1 LTKPGGV
8 KVKRILLIMVAL
20 LICSVTARAGELK
33 VMVPVDDYKQ
43 MQAKLKGLEE
53 ENSQLKQAVNS
64 SAAVAGNG
72 QETAALQS
80 QLSSLEQENT
90 SLRQQLQSQQGQAS
104 EDLAA
109 RISALEQE
117 NSQLQTQL
125 AEKQSPEQMAGGD
138 NAGESRLAEMEGE
151 NIQLRQEVRILKEG
165 GVTATIVGDKSTA
178 RQFYAKAR
186 HVNSFH
192 NFKF

>member
-1 LTKPGGV
+1 M
-8 KVKRILLIMVAL
+8 VKRILLVMAAL

-43 MQAKLKGLEE
+43 MQAKLKALEQ

-64 SAAVAGNG
+64 SAAVGTD
-72 QETAALQS
+72 QETMALQS
-80 QLSSLEQENT
+80 QLTSLEQENS
-90 SLRQQLQSQQGQAS
+90 SLRQQLQSQEGQAS
-104 EDLAA
+104 DELAS

-125 AEKQSPEQMAGGD
+125 AEKQNSEQMAGTD
-138 NAGESRLAEMEGE
+138 NTSDARLAAVE
-151 NIQLRQEVRILKEG
+151 NENSQLKQEVRVLKEG
-165 GVTATIVGDKSTA
+165 GATAMIVGDKSTA

-186 HVNSFH
+186 HVATYH

>member
-1 LTKPGGV
+1 
-8 KVKRILLIMVAL
+8 VKRILLIVAAL

-33 VMVPVDDYKQ
+33 VMVPVDDFKQ

-64 SAAVAGNG
+64 SAAVGVNG

-80 QLSSLEQENT
+80 RLTSMEQENT

-104 EDLAA
+104 DDLAS

-125 AEKQSPEQMAGGD
+125 AEKQIPEQMAGAD
-138 NAGESRLAEMEGE
+138 NAVESRLAEAESE
-151 NIQLRQEVRILKEG
+151 NSQLKQEVRILKEG
-165 GVTATIVGDKSTA
+165 AVTATILGDKSTA

-186 HVNSFH
+186 HVSTFH